1 MYGWNVPEGGGQI
14 FIARALR
21 GAAFSRA
28 TFKGGSIFG
37 ARKFPTKSSPPRP
50 PINYD
55 LSLITLITL
64 ITSKYHFS
72 IHHQWWTCLPQMNGP
87 SQVDVHLQ
95 LVDMS
100 INTGQINA
108 KRWIFTSL
116 VFAYCDLKHSP
127 QNAVLFSA
135 IPHEPFWLMRLI
147 PIDIVT
153 LIIFRTTVWNWH
165 ELHNDPFT

>member
-1 MYGWNVPEGGGQI
+1 M
-14 FIARALR
+14 
-21 GAAFSRA
+21 
-28 TFKGGSIFG
+28 
-37 ARKFPTKSSPPRP
+37 
-50 PINYD
+50 
-55 LSLITLITL
+55 TLIIL

-108 KRWIFTSL
+108 KHWIFTGL

-127 QNAVLFSA
+127 HHAVLFSA

-147 PIDIVT
+147 PIDIVDLEYFQDPSVKVT
-153 LIIFRTTVWNWH
+153 WITQWSFYLKLDEIQ
-165 ELHNDPFT
+165 NDQPSASKQSHMVPGIGGESQRNFGK